1 MEMDRGMRQAPETE
15 AVPPGSVVSDDPKAI
30 DPEGVD
36 WLRVDPAYF
45 KVRVLGVLI
54 GTVVWLLITSIPL
67 VLRSTGVWDAYPAWL
82 AWLLPG
88 LVLVWTVVDLIITR
102 RRVRA
107 IGYAE
112 RDNDLLVRQGIL
124 FKRVLVVPYGRMQ
137 YVDVQMGPVDRAFG
151 LCKVQLHTA
160 ASDVTATIPGVT
172 AAEGARLREQL
183 SARGEARL
191 AGL

>member
-1 MEMDRGMRQAPETE
+1 MRQVPETDRAPAGA
-15 AVPPGSVVSDDPKAI
+15 AVADDPKTI

-36 WLRVDPAYF
+36 WLRVHPDYV
-45 KVRVLGVLI
+45 KVRIFGVLI
-54 GTVVWLLITSIPL
+54 GAVVWLIITSIPL
-67 VLRSTGVWDAYPAWL
+67 VLRSTGVWGGYPEWL

-88 LVLVWTVVDLIITR
+88 LALLWSLIDLFVTN

-112 RDNDLLVRQGIL
+112 RDDDLLVRQGIL
-124 FKRVLVVPYGRMQ
+124 FKKVLVVPYGRMQ

-172 AAEGARLREQL
+172 ADEGARLREQL